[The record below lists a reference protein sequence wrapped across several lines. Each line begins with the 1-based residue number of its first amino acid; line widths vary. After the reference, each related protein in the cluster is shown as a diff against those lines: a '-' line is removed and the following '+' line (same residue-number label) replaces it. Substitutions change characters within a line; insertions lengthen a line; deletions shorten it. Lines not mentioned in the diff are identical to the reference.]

1 MEDTLKTL
9 QAQIKS
15 GQIGNLYVF
24 HGPESYL
31 REHMLKALKTALV
44 APGFEVF
51 NFEALDGAGLDFA
64 ALRDAAESVPMM
76 SERKLVLVTD
86 YPLFAA
92 GADMAAR
99 LLEFVSRLPDS
110 VCLVFHYD
118 TLAYKCD
125 ARTKLA
131 QAVKQHGLIVEFPP
145 QKESRLLVWARK
157 HAEAGGKELGHGEA
171 EHLIFL
177 CGADMQ
183 NLLGEL
189 RKLVFCTDAPY
200 ITKDDID
207 RVVIPT
213 TEASVFAMTDA
224 IAADKPK
231 QAARLLRDIETAGDE
246 PPVRILSLITAQM
259 LNLYAARLLLDA
271 SPGRQTSAAQGKS
284 ADALAAMCGMRT
296 GYQARI
302 TMDAARR
309 RDLTWIRRAL
319 GACYEADLT
328 LKGGAGR
335 ERALELL
342 LAKLF
347 HEREAS

>member
-1 MEDTLKTL
+1 MDDGMKTL
-9 QAQIKS
+9 QNQIKS
-15 GQIGNLYVF
+15 GHIGKLYVF

-31 REHMLKALKTALV
+31 REHYVKALKTALV
-44 APGFEVF
+44 APAMEAF
-51 NFEALDGAGLDFA
+51 NFERLDGAGVEFA
-64 ALRDAAESVPMM
+64 ALRDAVESVPMM

-92 GADMAAR
+92 GADVSAHLLR
-99 LLEFVSRLPDS
+99 LLSDLPDS
-110 VCLVFHYD
+110 VCLIFHYD

-131 QAVKQHGLIVEFPP
+131 QAVKQNGLTIEFAP
-145 QKESRLLVWARK
+145 QKEDRLIAWARK
-157 HAEAGGKELGHGEA
+157 HAQAGGKELGYTEA
-171 EHLIFL
+171 EYLVFL

-189 RKLVFCTDAPY
+189 RKLVCSTDEPY
-200 ITKDDID
+200 ITKNDID

-213 TEASVFAMTDA
+213 TEAGVYALTNA
-224 IAADKPK
+224 IAANQPQK
-231 QAARLLRDIETAGDE
+231 AARQLRDLEAAGDE
-246 PPVRILSLITAQM
+246 PPVRILAVITAQM

-271 SPGRQTSAAQGKS
+271 RKN

-296 GYQARI
+296 SYQARI
-302 TMDAARR
+302 TMDSARK
-309 RDLTWIRRAL
+309 RDLPWLRRAL
-319 GACYEADLT
+319 AACYETDLT

-342 LAKLF
+342 LATITV
-347 HEREAS
+347 H